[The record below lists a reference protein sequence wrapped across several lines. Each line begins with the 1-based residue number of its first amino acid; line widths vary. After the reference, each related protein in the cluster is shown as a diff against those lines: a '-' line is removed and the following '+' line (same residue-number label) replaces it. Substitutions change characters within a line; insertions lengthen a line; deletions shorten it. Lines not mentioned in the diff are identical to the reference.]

1 MFSHFIIN
9 QIKHHLSPITL
20 TCNLTV
26 YPKKKK
32 KKLSHAQQPN
42 KSGLKLNVALVQI
55 LINELKPRTLKKRSR
70 SESWRD

>member
-1 MFSHFIIN
+1 MQLN
-9 QIKHHLSPITL
+9 RL
-20 TCNLTV
+20 
-26 YPKKKK
+26 PKKKK